1 MRLLLW
7 FLSSCGEAVFCY
19 FSTAVHITSNL
30 HDISEHKLFS
40 CLTTVL
46 QPLLCFSY
54 SSGYLRVWHY
64 SSTSMVPALSYLLFT
79 FPLPTTFPG
88 PIPDE
93 WSVLPSGNKLH
104 SFLQVALHFSC
115 SPSAWFS
122 FYFFLDSSPCLQ
134 ESLRREAA
142 MQGAE
147 ERALT
152 CRPRTLAK
160 AAVFQW
166 GPSEFWIVPAKST
179 RLPCCQ
185 PQQPCQWT
193 PQPWSCSSLLSPLCI
208 LSAGGWHRV
217 IATCPSSI
225 CSIQS
230 SHQPTFKYRGDRL
243 LRRAARVEASAL
255 SLLANSLFL
264 KHISSCAC
272 YSSALLLKMSSSNIN
287 HESDESIYSRQ
298 ACIGGNRVKER
309 KKIDRCVL

>member
-1 MRLLLW
+1 MLLVLIW
-7 FLSSCGEAVFCY
+7 ISPSLALFFHLYGSS
-19 FSTAVHITSNL
+19 
-30 HDISEHKLFS
+30 
-40 CLTTVL
+40 
-46 QPLLCFSY
+46 P
-54 SSGYLRVWHY
+54 
-64 SSTSMVPALSYLLFT
+64 LLFT
-79 FPLPTTFPG
+79 LYFPSSYNISWSHPWRVICASLWKQAPLLPAGCT
-88 PIPDE
+88 
-93 WSVLPSGNKLH
+93 SL
-104 SFLQVALHFSC
+104 FL
-115 SPSAWFS
+115 FS
-122 FYFFLDSSPCLQ
+122 FCLVFILFFLRQL
-134 ESLRREAA
+134 SLFA
-142 MQGAE
+142 GVSE
-147 ERALT
+147 ERSGHAGSWGKGFNMQAQDT
-152 CRPRTLAK
+152 GQGSS
-160 AAVFQW
+160 FQW
-166 GPSEFWIVPAKST
+166 GPSEFWIVQGKST

-193 PQPWSCSSLLSPLCI
+193 PQPWRWSSLLSPLCI

-230 SHQPTFKYRGDRL
+230 SHQPTLKYRGDRL